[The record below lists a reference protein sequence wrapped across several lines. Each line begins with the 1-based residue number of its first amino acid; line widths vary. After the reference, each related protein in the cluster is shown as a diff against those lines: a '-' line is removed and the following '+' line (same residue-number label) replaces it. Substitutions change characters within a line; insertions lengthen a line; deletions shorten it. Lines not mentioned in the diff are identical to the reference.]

1 VRRSP
6 RSLLAVAAAAGLLAG
21 CVGTVAPRL
30 PDSVAAALA
39 AQPMRTLETPDVVLY
54 YPEARASEAMR
65 FMGRVEYC
73 AAALRARTLVQN
85 RYSGSKLVLL
95 LPELPFNNA
104 FVAPRIFGYETIGVI
119 PTVNTTDFFGLEAGL
134 PPDPGAIACHEL
146 VHYFQ
151 FQQIAGFSAFINS
164 VFGNAYTPQIGFDA
178 WFAEGLAVYYE
189 SLLQPGIGRL
199 AWPYW
204 QGSFAAGVAGRRLD
218 GGDLSTFNRDYHAG
232 NHYLV
237 GSQFVRFLVERYG
250 EYKLWKLVEIQA
262 RSIFFPLGIDLRFW
276 QAYDKTLSTL
286 IDEFA
291 DDVQANVPARP
302 RPADQHVLRAAG
314 NTARYARAADG
325 TEAIVTEGL
334 DAPPRLRV
342 LASDGRVLAD
352 RLLTDVVPPRTLVQ
366 AAPTL
371 TGGMSFTADTRALFL
386 ATVDQSVT
394 YQTVRLLRLD
404 IAENELSVVTPDLR
418 GVGGAVSGDG
428 RRYVFGRADGDHH
441 DLAELDLET
450 GAVRILAPQP
460 PGAFVAQPRY
470 SPDGKRVAATIYDG
484 QRFGLALFDAATG
497 RPLGAL
503 PTGTMQV
510 TDPSWADDERVI
522 YLGSPSASEGF
533 QVWVHDLRDG
543 KAAAVTRAPYLAFA
557 PQAAGGRTVRFLNR
571 EGWGWTLDE
580 VALPPRAPPP
590 AVSPPAEAVATAPP
604 AGATAPASEGGEAPA
619 TEVPA
624 APVASSPPALPP
636 VRYVPPLFPPAM
648 LISDEP
654 YAAFPGILVPKLYGP
669 TFATAGRAAT
679 LFGLVVQG
687 NDRLEKHRWALAGYY
702 QPVSSRFSFTFA
714 YVNRQLAPWSVIVS
728 AAQLSFKDVPD
739 RAPGSDP
746 ITDADYVLSRRE
758 RIASLDVTRAFWG
771 NPIGLGASFIESHR
785 PSDLDFPFVDRR
797 LAGPHLSATYVGA
810 ETTPYTG
817 PRRALMLT
825 TDLAAYPDAWST
837 LRYDLYDLRGQVVV
851 VTPLPLA
858 RRHTLTLGG
867 RARDLYGADGSPYLL
882 QLGGSLL
889 GTLWQNNPRADDLPT
904 PFLPSGQP
912 FFETLR
918 GFEDYPIFTNAAL
931 IGDATYRYRFI
942 IDRGWASTLW
952 ILPALFINQVDLTL
966 FGTVAR
972 ASGLTHEAA
981 GGALTLR
988 IALGPVPFGVMYQ
1001 VARRFSDDQGVAHL
1015 IALTL

>member
-1 VRRSP
+1 
-6 RSLLAVAAAAGLLAG
+6 
-21 CVGTVAPRL
+21 
-30 PDSVAAALA
+30 
-39 AQPMRTLETPDVVLY
+39 
-54 YPEARASEAMR
+54 
-65 FMGRVEYC
+65 
-73 AAALRARTLVQN
+73 
-85 RYSGSKLVLL
+85 
-95 LPELPFNNA
+95 
-104 FVAPRIFGYETIGVI
+104 
-119 PTVNTTDFFGLEAGL
+119 
-134 PPDPGAIACHEL
+134 
-146 VHYFQ
+146 
-151 FQQIAGFSAFINS
+151 
-164 VFGNAYTPQIGFDA
+164 
-178 WFAEGLAVYYE
+178 
-189 SLLQPGIGRL
+189 
-199 AWPYW
+199 
-204 QGSFAAGVAGRRLD
+204 
-218 GGDLSTFNRDYHAG
+218 
-232 NHYLV
+232 
-237 GSQFVRFLVERYG
+237 
-250 EYKLWKLVEIQA
+250 
-262 RSIFFPLGIDLRFW
+262 
-276 QAYDKTLSTL
+276 
-286 IDEFA
+286 
-291 DDVQANVPARP
+291 
-302 RPADQHVLRAAG
+302 
-314 NTARYARAADG
+314 
-325 TEAIVTEGL
+325 
-334 DAPPRLRV
+334 
-342 LASDGRVLAD
+342 
-352 RLLTDVVPPRTLVQ
+352 
-366 AAPTL
+366 
-371 TGGMSFTADTRALFL
+371 
-386 ATVDQSVT
+386 
-394 YQTVRLLRLD
+394 
-404 IAENELSVVTPDLR
+404 
-418 GVGGAVSGDG
+418 
-428 RRYVFGRADGDHH
+428 
-441 DLAELDLET
+441 
-450 GAVRILAPQP
+450 
-460 PGAFVAQPRY
+460 
-470 SPDGKRVAATIYDG
+470 
-484 QRFGLALFDAATG
+484 
-497 RPLGAL
+497 
-503 PTGTMQV
+503 
-510 TDPSWADDERVI
+510 
-522 YLGSPSASEGF
+522 
-533 QVWVHDLRDG
+533 
-543 KAAAVTRAPYLAFA
+543 
-557 PQAAGGRTVRFLNR
+557 
-571 EGWGWTLDE
+571 
-580 VALPPRAPPP
+580 
-590 AVSPPAEAVATAPP
+590 
-604 AGATAPASEGGEAPA
+604 
-619 TEVPA
+619 
-624 APVASSPPALPP
+624 
-636 VRYVPPLFPPAM
+636 M